1 MDDPYSSEVPPLA
14 APEDSP
20 PVRTETALLVRW
32 RQLMG
37 PWGFERRS
45 LWLLWFDEDGFQLP
59 IVVPID
65 DIPDLPDDDMVGRLL
80 QIAHEVAH
88 VDGSDTGGATVAV
101 TLSRPGSA
109 RVTPSDRAWARAL
122 LGQAAG
128 AGVSLWP
135 VHLATKGT
143 VRPLTLDDVGWER
156 PRSA

>member
-1 MDDPYSSEVPPLA
+1 MDDPYSGDVPPLT

-20 PVRTETALLVRW
+20 PVRTETELMVRW
-32 RQLMG
+32 RQIMG

-45 LWLLWFDEDGFQLP
+45 LWLLWFDAAGFQLP

-65 DIPDLPDDDMVGRLL
+65 DIPHLPDDDLVANLL
-80 QIAHEVAH
+80 HIAHEVAH
-88 VDGSDTGGATVAV
+88 VDDSDGGGATVAV

-109 RVTPSDRAWARAL
+109 RVTPSDRAWAQAL
-122 LGQAAG
+122 LCQAAG
-128 AGVSLWP
+128 TGVSLWP

-143 VRPLTLDDVGWER
+143 LRPLTLDDVGWER